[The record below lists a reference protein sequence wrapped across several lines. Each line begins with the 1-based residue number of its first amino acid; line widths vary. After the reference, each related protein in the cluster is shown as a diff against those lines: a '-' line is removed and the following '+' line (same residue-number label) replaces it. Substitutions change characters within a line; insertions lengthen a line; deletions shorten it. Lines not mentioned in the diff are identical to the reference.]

1 MAKWSTLFPSG
12 PGNIDALSTGIIVK
26 TIDGVTDTYANR
38 TVTGTTNRIVV
49 TNGNGVGGNPT
60 LDIGTDVTTVNN
72 TQTLLNKKVSSTN
85 APTGGLS
92 LPNGTTGERPGTP
105 DVGMVRWNSSLASVE
120 VWNGTIWT
128 AVGGSSSGASTSITQ
143 TTHGFVVGDLLY
155 HSGSAYSKAKANAS
169 SSSSVVGMVSAVADP
184 NAFTLTTSGL
194 VTGLSGLTAG
204 SDYFL
209 SGATAGAMTATE
221 PTTTGH
227 VSAPVGIAA
236 SATTLQVSI
245 KRSVVIGTSNVFT
258 TIGLANTSPTTIQNI
273 SSFANGEGGVLTGVL
288 RIDATTDYVFGFEIS
303 FTKDIAGVINHSVRY
318 FAGDVLPGISV
329 TVSGQNIQITL
340 GTLAGFVSA
349 TARFQLS
356 ASAVSPSLQI
366 SARNVTGD
374 TTGTAPGSGLLGE
387 KQETSISTF
396 RSYPATGTWEDA
408 GGNGNGIS
416 LGAGVWSISMQV
428 EANLNGASAPTA
440 SYNVGV
446 STTTGN
452 SSGGLVYGTNRMDHA
467 APTSINDTTATIAQY
482 IVTPTATTAY
492 YGKVR
497 AVFSSGNPTYVFR
510 LTAIRIA

>member
-1 MAKWSTLFPSG
+1 
-12 PGNIDALSTGIIVK
+12 
-26 TIDGVTDTYANR
+26 
-38 TVTGTTNRIVV
+38 
-49 TNGNGVGGNPT
+49 
-60 LDIGTDVTTVNN
+60 
-72 TQTLLNKKVSSTN
+72 
-85 APTGGLS
+85 
-92 LPNGTTGERPGTP
+92 
-105 DVGMVRWNSSLASVE
+105 
-120 VWNGTIWT
+120 
-128 AVGGSSSGASTSITQ
+128 
-143 TTHGFVVGDLLY
+143 
-155 HSGSAYSKAKANAS
+155 
-169 SSSSVVGMVSAVADP
+169 
-184 NAFTLTTSGL
+184 
-194 VTGLSGLTAG
+194 
-204 SDYFL
+204 
-209 SGATAGAMTATE
+209 
-221 PTTTGH
+221 
-227 VSAPVGIAA
+227 
-236 SATTLQVSI
+236 
-245 KRSVVIGTSNVFT
+245 
-258 TIGLANTSPTTIQNI
+258 
-273 SSFANGEGGVLTGVL
+273 
-288 RIDATTDYVFGFEIS
+288 
-303 FTKDIAGVINHSVRY
+303 
-318 FAGDVLPGISV
+318 
-329 TVSGQNIQITL
+329 
-340 GTLAGFVSA
+340 
-349 TARFQLS
+349 
-356 ASAVSPSLQI
+356 LQI